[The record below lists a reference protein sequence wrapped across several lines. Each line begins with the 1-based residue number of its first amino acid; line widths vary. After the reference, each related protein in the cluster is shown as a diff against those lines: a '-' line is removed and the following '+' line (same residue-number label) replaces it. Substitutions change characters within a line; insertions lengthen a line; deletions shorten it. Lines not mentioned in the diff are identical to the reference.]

1 MGPDMMAIVE
11 DVRILGALLIL
22 PAASVFKAWLRYRRA
37 VVAERGC
44 TARLRTALHDVGAEH
59 RAEVISACASVEAV
73 RDEGADG
80 RV

>member
-44 TARLRTALHDVGAEH
+44 TARLRTALHDVGPSIA
-59 RAEVISACASVEAV
+59 RGDQ
-73 RDEGADG
+73 RLRFG
-80 RV
+80 RGGP